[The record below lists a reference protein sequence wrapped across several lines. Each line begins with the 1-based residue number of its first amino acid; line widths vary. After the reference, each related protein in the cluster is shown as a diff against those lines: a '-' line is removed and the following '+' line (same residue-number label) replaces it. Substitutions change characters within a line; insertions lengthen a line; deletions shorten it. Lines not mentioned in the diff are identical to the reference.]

1 MASAEIFNLNT
12 VNLVPTKINQFSDK
26 NSMDLSMD
34 DLKLFEPLEMNGTT
48 SNGGI
53 NSSGNTSNGSA
64 NGDPMDGALEDSR
77 SMSEDADQDCKICK

>member
-1 MASAEIFNLNT
+1 MASAEIFNLNN
-12 VNLVPTKINQFSDK
+12 VNLVSTNLNQFSD
-26 NSMDLSMD
+26 NNTMDLTMD
-34 DLKLFEPLEMNGTT
+34 DLKLFEPLEMNGTV

-53 NSSGNTSNGSA
+53 NSSGNGST